1 MSNCTTRYIVVKHY
15 LFLRSEF
22 GPIKHTPHNA
32 PGQILSLDTTGLE
45 CNIRKTMDRRELEV
59 TAELAHLELNDDE
72 LESLGAA
79 VSRVVEYFSLMQS
92 VDVSDLEPTTH
103 VLLDKNRLRS
113 DQPND
118 AVDRE
123 ALLDNAPEV
132 EDRFILVPN
141 VL

>member
-1 MSNCTTRYIVVKHY
+1 MD
-15 LFLRSEF
+15 RSE
-22 GPIKHTPHNA
+22 
-32 PGQILSLDTTGLE
+32 LE
-45 CNIRKTMDRRELEV
+45 I

-79 VSRVVEYFSLMQS
+79 VSRVVEYFSLMQA

>member
-1 MSNCTTRYIVVKHY
+1 
-15 LFLRSEF
+15 
-22 GPIKHTPHNA
+22 
-32 PGQILSLDTTGLE
+32 
-45 CNIRKTMDRRELEV
+45 MDKRELEI

-103 VLLDKNRLRS
+103 VLLGKNRLRL

>member
-1 MSNCTTRYIVVKHY
+1 
-15 LFLRSEF
+15 
-22 GPIKHTPHNA
+22 
-32 PGQILSLDTTGLE
+32 
-45 CNIRKTMDRRELEV
+45 MDRRELEV

>member
-1 MSNCTTRYIVVKHY
+1 ME
-15 LFLRSEF
+15 RS
-22 GPIKHTPHNA
+22 
-32 PGQILSLDTTGLE
+32 
-45 CNIRKTMDRRELEV
+45 ELEV

-92 VDVSDLEPTTH
+92 IDVSDLEPTTH

>member
-1 MSNCTTRYIVVKHY
+1 ME
-15 LFLRSEF
+15 RS
-22 GPIKHTPHNA
+22 
-32 PGQILSLDTTGLE
+32 
-45 CNIRKTMDRRELEV
+45 ELEV

>member
-1 MSNCTTRYIVVKHY
+1 
-15 LFLRSEF
+15 
-22 GPIKHTPHNA
+22 
-32 PGQILSLDTTGLE
+32 
-45 CNIRKTMDRRELEV
+45 MDRRELEV

-72 LESLGAA
+72 LKSLGAA

>member
-1 MSNCTTRYIVVKHY
+1 
-15 LFLRSEF
+15 
-22 GPIKHTPHNA
+22 
-32 PGQILSLDTTGLE
+32 
-45 CNIRKTMDRRELEV
+45 MDRRELEV

-113 DQPND
+113 DLPND

>member
-1 MSNCTTRYIVVKHY
+1 
-15 LFLRSEF
+15 
-22 GPIKHTPHNA
+22 
-32 PGQILSLDTTGLE
+32 
-45 CNIRKTMDRRELEV
+45 MDRRELEV

-103 VLLDKNRLRS
+103 VLLDKNRLRL

>member
-1 MSNCTTRYIVVKHY
+1 
-15 LFLRSEF
+15 
-22 GPIKHTPHNA
+22 
-32 PGQILSLDTTGLE
+32 
-45 CNIRKTMDRRELEV
+45 MDRRELEV

-103 VLLDKNRLRS
+103 VLLDKNRLRP

>member
-1 MSNCTTRYIVVKHY
+1 
-15 LFLRSEF
+15 
-22 GPIKHTPHNA
+22 
-32 PGQILSLDTTGLE
+32 
-45 CNIRKTMDRRELEV
+45 MDRRELEV

-79 VSRVVEYFSLMQS
+79 VSQVVEYFSLMQS